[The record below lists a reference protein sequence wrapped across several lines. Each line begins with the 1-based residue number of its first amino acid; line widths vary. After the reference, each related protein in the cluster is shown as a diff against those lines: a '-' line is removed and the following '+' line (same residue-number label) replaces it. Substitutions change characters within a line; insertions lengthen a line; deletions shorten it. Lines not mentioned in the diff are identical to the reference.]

1 MIIKGVFCR
10 LLSFFLSIF
19 AGESNTIYDM
29 KQVSKIILCLLCVAM
44 ALAGCRD
51 KVRSKV
57 DAADLQAAVSQSMK
71 RISKVEKQ
79 GDMHQYDVADR
90 QQITDFIP
98 KGYKLFEKIS
108 GDLNKDG
115 LEDCV
120 LIIKATR
127 KDGFERDYEGKLI
140 DRNRRG
146 IIILFTEKNGYKLA
160 SKNYNCFSSEN
171 EDGGN
176 YFSPELWVEERKGNL
191 YLRYC
196 HGRYGYWEYCFRYQ
210 NSDFM
215 LIGYEV
221 SHDRGPVVLFKT
233 SINFLTGIV
242 YDDENINAD
251 KYDADSDDDSEIDEV
266 FKRTVVK
273 LKKKPLMKLSEIEDF
288 DELRFE

>member
-1 MIIKGVFCR
+1 M
-10 LLSFFLSIF
+10 LSFFLSIF
-19 AGESNTIYDM
+19 ADESNTIYDM
-29 KQVSKIILCLLCVAM
+29 KQVSKITLCLLCVAM
-44 ALAGCRD
+44 ALTGCRD
-51 KVRSKV
+51 KVRSK
-57 DAADLQAAVSQSMK
+57 ADTADPQAAVSQSMK

-79 GDMHQYDVADR
+79 GDMHQYDVADQ

-146 IIILFTEKNGYKLA
+146 IIVLFSEEKGYKVA
-160 SKNYNCFSSEN
+160 VKNYNCFSSEN

-176 YFSPELWVEERKGNL
+176 YFSPELGVIIKDSKL
-191 YLRYC
+191 YLHYY

-210 NSDFM
+210 NPDFM
-215 LIGYEV
+215 LIGYEA

-233 SINFLTGIV
+233 SINFLTGIE
-242 YDDENINAD
+242 YDDENINA
-251 KYDADSDDDSEIDEV
+251 YNFNADSDDDSEIDEV

>member
-1 MIIKGVFCR
+1 MIIKAVFCR
-10 LLSFFLSIF
+10 LLYFFLSIF
-19 AGESNTIYDM
+19 ADESNTIYDM
-29 KQVSKIILCLLCVAM
+29 KQVSKIILCLLCMAM
-44 ALAGCRD
+44 ALTGCRD
-51 KVRSKV
+51 KVRSK
-57 DAADLQAAVSQSMK
+57 ADTADPQVAVSQSMK

-79 GDMHQYDVADR
+79 GDMRQYDVADR
-90 QQITDFIP
+90 QRITDFIP
-98 KGYKLFEKIS
+98 KGYKLFKKIS

-115 LEDCV
+115 LDDCV

-146 IIILFTEKNGYKLA
+146 IIVLFSEEKGYKVA
-160 SKNYNCFSSEN
+160 VKNYNCFSSEN

-176 YFSPELWVEERKGNL
+176 YFSPELGVIIKDSKL
-191 YLRYC
+191 YLHYY

-215 LIGYEV
+215 LIGYEA

-233 SINFLTGIV
+233 SINFLTGV
-242 YDDENINAD
+242 EYDDESINAD
-251 KYDADSDDDSEIDEV
+251 NFNDDSEDDSELDEV

-288 DELRFE
+288 DELKY